1 MKKFLIVFVC
11 LLCVLNANAQVRIGG
26 SILID
31 AKTPKGAEVAESNS
45 SLNLEGG
52 YALNEKWEVAL
63 GIGFSSQTDVNGI
76 KDNGNNS
83 DFFINPYVRYTFASL
98 GALGFYVDGAIKS
111 ISNVTENQDAKSD
124 MWIGIRLGLKYQ
136 LSDKFI
142 LISQLGQW
150 GYREVTDS
158 YNQVGLDFSNG
169 LSLGLNYSF

>member
-63 GIGFSSQTDVNGI
+63 GIGFSSQTDLNGI

-83 DFFINPYVRYTFASL
+83 DFFINP
-98 GALGFYVDGAIKS
+98 
-111 ISNVTENQDAKSD
+111 
-124 MWIGIRLGLKYQ
+124 
-136 LSDKFI
+136 
-142 LISQLGQW
+142 
-150 GYREVTDS
+150 
-158 YNQVGLDFSNG
+158 
-169 LSLGLNYSF
+169 